1 MDSGS
6 YPLNQTIPPFAR
18 GDPMICPPTFTW
30 YVVAARAL
38 DAERTKTNGDRIET
52 IARTF
57 GVSHFDFVTLDHM
70 TPGIGHSVFN
80 ARRIVSIRPRR
91 PMRPAGGQS
100 EQRPYG
106 LRSSILSADRP
117 AVEDGHAGDAD
128 VAEAFGIHAT
138 DHTTGG
144 WHANRPR
151 SRGRPGS
158 ATPSPRTRLDAR
170 VSGDGTAPRGW
181 TGWRSSPR
189 SPR

>member
-6 YPLNQTIPPFAR
+6 YPLNHTIPPFAS

-38 DAERTKTNGDRIET
+38 DAEKTKTNSDRIEM

-80 ARRIVSIRPRR
+80 GRRDGSGLSRR
-91 PMRPAGGQS
+91 AGGQS

-158 ATPSPRTRLDAR
+158 ATPSPRARLDAP
-170 VSGDGTAPRGW
+170 VSGYRTAPRGW